1 MSDDEKFIPS
11 VLVENPS
18 EIQSVN
24 LDEEIETLE
33 ELEDVLS
40 DFNEAESDQTL
51 SNMESAMRKHDE
63 EVTLALTEQL
73 AESSADM
80 EELNAAM
87 IAEDELLK
95 KESEEAEEDLTDT
108 QAPALVAR
116 DSDGNLDLSDLESS
130 VEALLFLSDK
140 PISANRLLELL
151 ELDPAH
157 EKELSEVLLNLQS
170 RYNESYSGLECIPVA
185 RGFQI
190 RTKPTK
196 ADLIKKLAKVQFQR
210 LSRGAMETLSI
221 IALKQP
227 CLKDDIDTVRGV
239 DSSHFVRTLLD
250 RGLIEVTGRSD
261 AVGRPMT
268 YATTDKFLEV
278 FSLPDLSAMPSLH
291 EIEALVPQSEQGN
304 SEEIS
309 PAVQKM
315 RSLVGQMNI
324 EASLLDS
331 SAAQDEQDLKEI
343 RDRVKAIP
351 ISTPFLEAEKLEQE
365 HQKSELF

>member
-51 SNMESAMRKHDE
+51 SKMESAMRKHDE
-63 EVTLALTEQL
+63 EVTSALTEQL
-73 AESSADM
+73 AESSADL

-95 KESEEAEEDLTDT
+95 QDAEALSDESE
-108 QAPALVAR
+108 APTPTLVLR
-116 DSDGNLDLSDLESS
+116 DSEGRLDLGDLESS

-151 ELDPAH
+151 ELGSEH
-157 EKELSEVLLNLQS
+157 EQDLSDVLLNLQS

-185 RGFQI
+185 RGYQI
-190 RTKPTK
+190 RTKPAK
-196 ADLIKKLAKVQFQR
+196 ADLVKKLAKVQFQR

-278 FSLPDLSAMPSLH
+278 FSLSDLSAIPSLH

-315 RSLVGQMNI
+315 RTLVGQMNI
-324 EASLLDS
+324 EASLLDQ

-351 ISTPFLEAEKLEQE
+351 ISTPFLEAEKQEQAQ
-365 HQKSELF
+365 QKSELF

>member
-1 MSDDEKFIPS
+1 MSDDKKFSPS

-18 EIQSVN
+18 EIQSIDM
-24 LDEEIETLE
+24 DEEINSIE
-33 ELEDVLS
+33 ELEDVLA
-40 DFNEAESDQTL
+40 DFNEAESDATL
-51 SNMESAMRKHDE
+51 SQMETAMRQHDE
-63 EVTLALTEQL
+63 KAAQELTEQL
-73 AESSADM
+73 AESSSDL

-87 IAEDELLK
+87 IAEDELLQ
-95 KESEEAEEDLTDT
+95 EQTEAEALAEEAGPT
-108 QAPALVAR
+108 LVAR
-116 DSDGNLDLSDLESS
+116 DADGNLDPSDLESS

-140 PISANRLLELL
+140 PISATRLLELL
-151 ELDPAH
+151 ELTPEH
-157 EKELSEVLLNLQS
+157 EAALSEALVSLQA

-185 RGFQI
+185 RGYQI
-190 RTKPTK
+190 RTKPAK

-227 CLKDDIDTVRGV
+227 CLKDDVDTVRGV

-268 YATTDKFLEV
+268 YATTDRFLEV
-278 FSLPDLSAMPSLH
+278 FSLPDLSAIPSLR
-291 EIEALVPQSEQGN
+291 EIESLVPQSEQGN

-315 RSLVGQMNI
+315 RTLVGQMNI
-324 EASLLDS
+324 EASLLDQ

-351 ISTPFLEAEKLEQE
+351 ISTPFLEAEKQEQAQE
-365 HQKSELF
+365 KSELF